1 VPFYLRTGKRMASRS
16 AEITINFKPIPYSI
30 FGQSQGPMRSN
41 RLVITLQPEESVQL
55 FMKAKEPG
63 EGIRLSDVALN
74 LDFAEASNLR
84 RVESYERLLLDAMHG
99 DLTLFVRDDELNAAW
114 SWIDPIMNAWQNDSE
129 GLKSYIAG
137 SWGPQRPV
145 ICWRSTALRGAKNT
159 LKADAMSTIRYHDFD
174 DIDTLSASLSQQ
186 WLDIIHSATTPVSF
200 ALAGGTT
207 PAPVY
212 RRLDALLNASTTPH
226 QPVTLVATDERWVD
240 DDDAQSN
247 EGLFRRCLPLSA
259 AKQHWQLLSLKN
271 TAPTPAAATAA
282 IDARLREQLPQ
293 AFSAVL
299 LGMGADGHIASLF
312 PGAPVQQDQR
322 TCLAALHPQT
332 QQSRMSLSLPRLL
345 NTERIWLL
353 MTGAE
358 KRRVLEDAEQQ
369 QLPISALLRDAGCP
383 IDVFWCP

>member
-1 VPFYLRTGKRMASRS
+1 
-16 AEITINFKPIPYSI
+16 
-30 FGQSQGPMRSN
+30 
-41 RLVITLQPEESVQL
+41 
-55 FMKAKEPG
+55 
-63 EGIRLSDVALN
+63 
-74 LDFAEASNLR
+74 
-84 RVESYERLLLDAMHG
+84 
-99 DLTLFVRDDELNAAW
+99 
-114 SWIDPIMNAWQNDSE
+114 
-129 GLKSYIAG
+129 
-137 SWGPQRPV
+137 
-145 ICWRSTALRGAKNT
+145 
-159 LKADAMSTIRYHDFD
+159 MSTIRYHDFD
-174 DIDTLSASLSQQ
+174 DIDTLSTSLSQQ
-186 WLDIIHSATTPVSF
+186 WLDVIHSATSPVSF

-271 TAPTPAAATAA
+271 TAATPEAATAA

-322 TCLAALHPQT
+322 TCLAANHPQT

-353 MTGAE
+353 MTGTE
-358 KRRVLEDAEQQ
+358 KRRVLEDADQQ